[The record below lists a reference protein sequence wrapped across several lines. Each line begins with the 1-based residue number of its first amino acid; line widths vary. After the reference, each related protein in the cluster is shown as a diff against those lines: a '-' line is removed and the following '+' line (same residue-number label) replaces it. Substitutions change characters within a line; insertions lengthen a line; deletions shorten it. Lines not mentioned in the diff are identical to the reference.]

1 MLYLQNDDSARHGR
15 AGKGGPQVKQQN
27 NRPPAARAAYSQRP
41 AMPAKVSS
49 GGQRAEISRPPLT
62 KAQKKEKEKAIRA
75 RIKQKRKAAGEEQ
88 KREAQRQEQLKKR
101 RAQMIKQKKNGAPVR
116 QAEQAGQNPRR
127 ITHTEA
133 RRRRR
138 RRTII
143 TAVVLLA
150 FIITGVALSVTVLFK
165 IDSYKVEGDSIYTQ
179 EQLVDAFGHPV
190 GENIFHFRMAT
201 AEQQMEQK
209 LPYLETIKVRR
220 RLPGM
225 VVFIVTPATEAYYID
240 TDSGALLLSSGL
252 KVLTTA
258 GQAAD
263 GLCKLIGIT
272 AAAPAAGSQFTT
284 GTPETDSM
292 VQAVLNAI
300 AASGLGNVV
309 SVDFTDPY
317 ELSLVYAGRI
327 KVKLGAATQLEY
339 KLEIVKKSLEDAYFT
354 DTTSGTLD
362 ASDAGR
368 AVFKP
373 GV

>member
-1 MLYLQNDDSARHGR
+1 M
-15 AGKGGPQVKQQN
+15 KQQN
-27 NRPPAARAAYSQRP
+27 NRPPAARAARP
-41 AMPAKVSS
+41 KGQATSASS
-49 GGQRAEISRPPLT
+49 GITPQTPRPPLT
-62 KAQKKEKEKAIRA
+62 KAQKKAKEKAIRE
-75 RIKQKRKAAGEEQ
+75 RIKQKRKAAKEEQ
-88 KREAQRQEQLKKR
+88 KKQAQLDKR
-101 RAQMIKQKKNGAPVR
+101 RVQMAKQKHGRTA
-116 QAEQAGQNPRR
+116 AGQAQQGRQIPRR

-150 FIITGVALSVTVLFK
+150 FIITGVVLSVTVLFK

-179 EQLVDAFGHPV
+179 EQLIDAFGHPV
-190 GENIFHFRMAT
+190 GENIFHFRMVT

-220 RLPGM
+220 RLPGT

-240 TDSGALLLSSGL
+240 TDNGALLLSSGL
-252 KVLTTA
+252 KVLNTA
-258 GQAAD
+258 GQAAE
-263 GLCKLIGIT
+263 GLCKLTGIT
-272 AAAPAAGSQFTT
+272 AASPAAGSQFTT
-284 GTPETDSM
+284 GTPDTDSM

-300 AASGLGNVV
+300 AASEFNSVV

-327 KVKLGAATQLEY
+327 TVKLGAATQLEY
-339 KLEIVKKSLEDAYFT
+339 KLEVAKKSLEDAYFT
-354 DTTSGTLD
+354 DTTSGVLD

-373 GV
+373 GG